1 MYYSLKAEA
10 KAVPYDKVLRLKHI
24 CFDQII
30 ANTLLPNV
38 ERLSVDPSPL
48 PTPFLIIKVDFIV
61 CFLI

>member
-10 KAVPYDKVLRLKHI
+10 KAVLYDKLLRLKHS

-38 ERLSVDPSPL
+38 ERLSVDDPSP
-48 PTPFLIIKVDFIV
+48 FLRPPDNQS
-61 CFLI
+61 

>member
-10 KAVPYDKVLRLKHI
+10 KAVPYDKLLRLKHI

-38 ERLSVDPSPL
+38 ERLSVDPSPFHR
-48 PTPFLIIKVDFIV
+48 PSW
-61 CFLI
+61 